1 MRKAT
6 WGGEK
11 CSVDPRPRLSFFFF
25 VLLQDLFFFCAI
37 LPRWMVAKGNTESG
51 NGSPLRVADEERNR
65 RVPFDHTRGGGERSG
80 SSFFRSA
87 GGGEKKETWHLFVTP
102 FGFPKK
108 NPNIIALSIL
118 LCIRISN
125 SVLSL
130 CRCVKAFARHT
141 HTPTCYVRKKSCL
154 HWRSPH
160 IREGPFPSFLPPLS
174 LHIKKSPSQVIC
186 VLLVRTEEGRV
197 GGGGEKSRSGDG
209 GMAPIEGRRK

>member
-1 MRKAT
+1 MEGGGRRGEYLRKAT

-108 NPNIIALSIL
+108 KTRIL
-118 LCIRISN
+118 LHCRFCFASEYRILFF
-125 SVLSL
+125 LSAD
-130 CRCVKAFARHT
+130 V
-141 HTPTCYVRKKSCL
+141 
-154 HWRSPH
+154 
-160 IREGPFPSFLPPLS
+160 
-174 LHIKKSPSQVIC
+174 
-186 VLLVRTEEGRV
+186 
-197 GGGGEKSRSGDG
+197 
-209 GMAPIEGRRK
+209 